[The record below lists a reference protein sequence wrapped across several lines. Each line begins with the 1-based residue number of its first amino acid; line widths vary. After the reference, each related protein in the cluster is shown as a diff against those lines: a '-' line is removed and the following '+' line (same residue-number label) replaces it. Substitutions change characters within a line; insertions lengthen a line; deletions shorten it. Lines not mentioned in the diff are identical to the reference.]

1 MTRSLSALALILAS
15 GLALPVFA
23 ADAMDPAKMTCAE
36 FEKMDAKGMAAAID
50 ALHMAGPDAK
60 MMMDDAAKKA
70 AKDHIMGAC
79 KGKPDMMA
87 MDAMMSKM

>member
-1 MTRSLSALALILAS
+1 MKRSVTALALILVS

-36 FEKMDAKGMAAAID
+36 FEKMDAAGMASAID

-60 MMMDDAAKKA
+60 MAMDDAAKKA
-70 AKDHIMGAC
+70 AQDHMMGAC

-87 MDAMMSKM
+87 MDAMMAK